1 MPDAGC
7 PDLDSCSDV
16 STWYHR
22 PGVAD
27 GMDKPWPGSMGRAES
42 RKAGRAMKNYCSP
55 AILRA
60 RIYVDETGA
69 NACNEVAIGW
79 NAPGWSRWQ
88 QTYRE

>member
-1 MPDAGC
+1 
-7 PDLDSCSDV
+7 
-16 STWYHR
+16 
-22 PGVAD
+22 
-27 GMDKPWPGSMGRAES
+27 
-42 RKAGRAMKNYCSP
+42 MKNYCSP